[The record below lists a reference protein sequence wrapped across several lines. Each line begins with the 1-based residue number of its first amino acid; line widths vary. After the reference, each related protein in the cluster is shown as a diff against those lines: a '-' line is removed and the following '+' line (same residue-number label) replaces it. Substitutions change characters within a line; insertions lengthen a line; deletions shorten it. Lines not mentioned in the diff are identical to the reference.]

1 MSAIRIRRRIDSDT
15 LTLPELREF
24 IGRTVDIVIEE
35 QPAPADTAAEFWA
48 SASKL
53 PTTQA
58 EFAAQQEQFRRWRAE
73 PRFEPHWP
81 MIDLLLARDF
91 EKTRK
96 WAEINKA
103 IQGLGEDGYDF
114 DAWKRQREFDANQA
128 ANPPQ

>member
-1 MSAIRIRRRIDSDT
+1 MNAVRIRKRINSDT
-15 LTLPELREF
+15 LTLPELRPF

-35 QPAPADTAAEFWA
+35 PATGTNAEQFWA
-48 SASKL
+48 YAANL

-58 EFAAQQEQFRRWRAE
+58 EFAAQQEQFRQWRTD

-96 WAEINKA
+96 CAEATKA
-103 IQGLGEDGYDF
+103 VQELEDYDY
-114 DAWKRQREFDANQA
+114 DALRDQDACDIRDMEERFK
-128 ANPPQ
+128 